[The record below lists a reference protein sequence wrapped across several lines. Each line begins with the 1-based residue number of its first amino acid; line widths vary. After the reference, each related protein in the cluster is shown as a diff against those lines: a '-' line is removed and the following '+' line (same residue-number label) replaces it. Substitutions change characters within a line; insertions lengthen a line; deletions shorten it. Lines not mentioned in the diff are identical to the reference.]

1 MFSLLLDIDASI
13 IAVELLPFLDAK
25 DLSQLTACCRVLR
38 ELGPD
43 EFEKRDAK
51 HENGKSSAAT
61 VREERV
67 VRFYKADMY
76 AARMLELQAD
86 RHDSS
91 NDQATWCRGCDT
103 FPDLNVATLTDE
115 RNQHEFFV
123 RFSLPEGLQWQGFS
137 NGIRL
142 ATLY

>member
-86 RHDSS
+86 RHDLG
-91 NDQATWCRGCDT
+91 NAPATWCRGCNT
-103 FPDLNVATLTDE
+103 FPYLNVAALVDE
-115 RNQHEFFV
+115 ENPHVYFV
-123 RFSLPEGLQWQGFS
+123 HFSLPERRS
-137 NGIRL
+137 
-142 ATLY
+142 